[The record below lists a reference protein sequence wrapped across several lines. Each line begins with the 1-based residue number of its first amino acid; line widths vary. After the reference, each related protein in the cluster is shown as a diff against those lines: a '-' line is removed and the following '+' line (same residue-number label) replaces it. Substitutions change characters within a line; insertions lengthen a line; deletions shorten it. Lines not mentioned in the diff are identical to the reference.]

1 MVVPD
6 DMNRD
11 EILDVNQNHPLIH
24 HRWPILLPGDLP
36 GSPQS
41 PPWVRGRPGGARPRI
56 PAEGA
61 GLHPPGDLDPIDT
74 RDQRVGIVGF
84 PTTNT
89 PGGMSGTEARQSA
102 DPHQTLVTIAAPI
115 LAGFSLAAIVAIGTS
130 APLSGRP
137 DALPAMACFAG
148 AAVLLLFSVQLM
160 AIARLISI
168 RWWHWASLYE
178 LGLLTFL
185 VG

>member
-1 MVVPD
+1 MCPRCGRRIMPFSAEKCFEDHLRPEDLERWTVWICPEDHEMVVPD

-61 GLHPPGDLDPIDT
+61 GLHPPADPDPI
-74 RDQRVGIVGF
+74 V
-84 PTTNT
+84 T
-89 PGGMSGTEARQSA
+89 PDHLLR
-102 DPHQTLVTIAAPI
+102 I
-115 LAGFSLAAIVAIGTS
+115 LAFPSTN
-130 APLSGRP
+130 PP
-137 DALPAMACFAG
+137 
-148 AAVLLLFSVQLM
+148 
-160 AIARLISI
+160 
-168 RWWHWASLYE
+168 
-178 LGLLTFL
+178 
-185 VG
+185 